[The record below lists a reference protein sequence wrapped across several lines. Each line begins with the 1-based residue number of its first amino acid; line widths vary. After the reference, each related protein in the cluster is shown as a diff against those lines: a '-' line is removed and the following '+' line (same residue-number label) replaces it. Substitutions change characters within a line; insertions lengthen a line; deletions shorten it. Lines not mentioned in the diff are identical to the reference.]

1 MSANSPYSPTVRSLP
16 AGKDARNP
24 YALLAGRAGP
34 VRAGP
39 VRAGIVA
46 GMAGLLSGW
55 RQRARQRRALAELPA
70 HLLHDIGIDRR
81 MALLESMKPFWRP

>member
-24 YALLAGRAGP
+24 HVLVAGRAWP
-34 VRAGP
+34 VRT
-39 VRAGIVA
+39 GIVA
-46 GMAGLLSGW
+46 GLAGLLSGW

-81 MALLESMKPFWRP
+81 MALLESMKPFWRS

>member
-1 MSANSPYSPTVRSLP
+1 MSADSPYSPTIRSLP

-24 YALLAGRAGP
+24 HALVAG
-34 VRAGP
+34 
-39 VRAGIVA
+39 RAGIVA

-55 RQRARQRRALAELPA
+55 RQRARQRRVLAELPA